1 MPVLDADV
9 LGALLTTQTPVKV
22 DWQSAARPRQISP
35 RLDADASCEAGS
47 LTVSLEEALTRR
59 IILFAALLALTG
71 DAAFAQAPTAAV
83 AMHPV
88 VMTLSSPDL
97 VDGGVLPD
105 QFTSKVNVQGQP
117 PKAVS
122 PALNWT
128 GTPAGT
134 QSFVLV
140 MHDLDVIVG
149 KTTGD
154 NLHWLAFNIPGTA
167 TSLPQGVPTTPTL
180 ADGTIQPRNRTS
192 NGFQGP
198 GAPAPIYHHYVFELW
213 ALDSKL
219 PLDANASRDEVMK
232 AMDGHVLDKGVLVGR
247 FHR

>member
-1 MPVLDADV
+1 MKQMTLLAVM
-9 LGALLTTQTPVKV
+9 LGLAAPALAQTPP
-22 DWQSAARPRQISP
+22 AAGR
-35 RLDADASCEAGS
+35 
-47 LTVSLEEALTRR
+47 
-59 IILFAALLALTG
+59 AA
-71 DAAFAQAPTAAV
+71 AAP

-88 VMTLSSPDL
+88 VMTLSSPD
-97 VDGGVLPD
+97 VQDGGILPD
-105 QFTSKVNVQGQP
+105 QFTSKANVQGQP

-134 QSFVLV
+134 QSFALV
-140 MHDLDVIVG
+140 MHDLDVVVG
-149 KTTGD
+149 KGTTD

-167 TSLPQGVPTTPTL
+167 TGLPQNVPTTATL

-198 GAPAPIYHHYVFELW
+198 GAPAPIYHHYVLELW
-213 ALDSKL
+213 ALDAKL
-219 PLDANASRDEVMK
+219 PLDANASRDDVMK
-232 AMDGHVLDKGVLVGR
+232 AMDGHVLDKAALSVR